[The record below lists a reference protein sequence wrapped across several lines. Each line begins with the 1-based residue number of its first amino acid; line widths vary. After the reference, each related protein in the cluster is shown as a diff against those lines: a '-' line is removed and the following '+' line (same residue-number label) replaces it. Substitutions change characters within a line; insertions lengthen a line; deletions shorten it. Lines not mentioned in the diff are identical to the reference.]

1 MNSGTTSGASSG
13 IITPPLAVYASV
25 WLITVASILVVRL
38 AQVSIFPVA
47 PLILF
52 VTFGVAI
59 SVLLSRVP
67 LNETVRFTLGVF
79 DGALVFFT
87 LTAQS
92 FLNSLLGM
100 TTDPAIEIYLS
111 LSFMWYLVL
120 RSWLMISLNAVAFQ
134 SVPALALFG
143 LIATYILANEILWL
157 FALFVLAMLFVMA
170 VGHFYEV
177 RLLRTRAH
185 TEPILKASFAFGM
198 LAVVFAFIMTPLL
211 WFTVGRFV
219 STAVIGFPIRIR
231 TGTAQRESMPDLM
244 VGSGPTALSK
254 MPVMRVKLEGVPH
267 YPYLRSEVYNFYT
280 GRGWNRI
287 ADFTYTYRP
296 DDMGRIEFR
305 MRYTPPK
312 SMQATAH
319 VRILSGWHNR
329 IYTPG
334 SPIQLEASI
343 HRADYVPRHGVLKLE
358 YPLSTGHEYTVVAY
372 APLPIRDLLQ
382 GRHARFPHES
392 SFDDVRREYAPNISY
407 AVENLVKR
415 LAQGVNSDYER
426 VMAFQKY
433 LAENCKYNV
442 NVEAYPSNVDV
453 VEHFLFEAKEGYC
466 VEFATALAVMCL
478 ADRMPA
484 RVVSGFLLKDRD
496 PETGEYLVRE
506 ENRHLWT
513 EVYFEG
519 IGWVPFE
526 ATLGARDISPQAAPM
541 QAESDTSAQ
550 GKRSIERML
559 LDGLIAL
566 GALYLLYLKVPFR
579 RNRSPDSMRRC
590 VSGRAIQRLLFYLQ
604 VAGAPPIPHG
614 QTLNAYLEAVLPA
627 TRVRTPRFAE
637 KVETLLKLL
646 PLWLYSPDEHAK
658 AYSPQ
663 IRAQM
668 RTLGRTLVQ
677 EMGVLRL
684 ILCVLHIGW
693 RRIYGNFVPA
703 TQG

>member
-13 IITPPLAVYASV
+13 IITPPLAVYASA
-25 WLITVASILVVRL
+25 WLITVASTLVVRL

-47 PLILF
+47 PLIMF

-67 LNETVRFTLGVF
+67 LNETVRFALGVF

-100 TTDPAIEIYLS
+100 ATDPAIEIYLS

-120 RSWLMISLNAVAFQ
+120 RSWLMVSLNAVAFQ

-143 LIATYILANEILWL
+143 LIATYILASEILWL

-177 RLLRTRAH
+177 RLLRTRVHA
-185 TEPILKASFAFGM
+185 EPILKASFAFGM
-198 LAVVFAFIMTPLL
+198 LAVAFAFLVTPLL
-211 WFTVGRFV
+211 WFTLGRLV
-219 STAVIGFPIRIR
+219 STAVIGFPIRIH
-231 TGTAQRESMPDLM
+231 TGTAQKESMPDLM

-287 ADFTYTYRP
+287 ADFTYTYQP
-296 DDMGRIEFR
+296 DHTGRVEFR

-334 SPIQLEASI
+334 IPLELEAPIRSVN
-343 HRADYVPRHGVLKLE
+343 YVPRHGVLKLE
-358 YPLSTGHEYTVVAY
+358 YPLSTEYEYTIVAY

-392 SFDDVRREYAPNISY
+392 LFDDVRRQYAPNISY
-407 AVENLVKR
+407 AVEKLVRR
-415 LAQGVNSDYER
+415 LAQGVSSDYDK
-426 VMAFQKY
+426 VLAFQKY
-433 LAENCKYNV
+433 IADNCKYNV
-442 NVEAYPSNVDV
+442 NVEAYPSDVDV

-478 ADRMPA
+478 ADGMPA
-484 RVVSGFLLKDRD
+484 RVVSGFLLKERE

-526 ATLGARDISPQAAPM
+526 ATLGAQDVSPQATQM
-541 QAESDTSAQ
+541 QAESDTSPQ

-566 GALYLLYLKVPFR
+566 GALYLLYLVVPFAKS
-579 RNRSPDSMRRC
+579 RSADSKRHRMPDRS
-590 VSGRAIQRLLFYLQ
+590 IQRLLFYLQ
-604 VAGAPPIPHG
+604 VAGAPPIPQG

-627 TRVRTPRFAE
+627 LRVRTPRFTE
-637 KVETLLKLL
+637 KVEALQRIL
-646 PLWLYSPDEHAK
+646 PLWLYAPDEQARL
-658 AYSPQ
+658 YSSQ

-668 RTLGRTLVQ
+668 RAIGHTLLQ
-677 EMGVLRL
+677 EMGALRL
-684 ILCVLHIGW
+684 ILCALQIGW